1 MKKLTF
7 ERVGIILFCATLIG
21 SGALTVLFNWKTIA
35 KSTYTSV
42 VSGYKNDGISGLI
55 DGGISGL
62 ENGVNEA
69 VIGRASYINLY
80 GLSAR
85 LMGKHFII
93 DASGSNSVVKDNNG
107 NLEFIANEVDV
118 QPYVEKLSELKKIYD
133 DIGAKTLY
141 IQSPVKPI
149 AGYVEMPQGIKD
161 YSNENSDH
169 LLAGLSAAGF
179 DILDLRQSIFTD
191 ELELSELFYKT
202 DHHWKTET
210 AFWATG
216 VVKDYL
222 NEKYELGLDPEGI
235 YTNSDSYEA
244 KVYKKSFLGSQ
255 GRRVG
260 KYYGGVDDFTLM
272 LPKYETDYSVTINK
286 NTNTSHI
293 DGTFEEAIVKYSL
306 LTPKDIFT
314 NRYAA
319 YFGADYPEVIVKN
332 NKADNDLKVL
342 IFKDSFGLPFS
353 AFFSTMVD
361 ETRMIDTR
369 YFTDDL
375 EKYIRD
381 YDPDLVLYMF
391 KSINTQK

>member
-1 MKKLTF
+1 MKKLSF

-21 SGALTVLFNWKTIA
+21 SGALTVLCNWKTIA
-35 KSTYTSV
+35 KNTYTSV
-42 VSGYKNDGISGLI
+42 VSGYKKEGLSGLI

-69 VIGRASYINLY
+69 VFGRTSYINLY

-85 LMGKHFII
+85 MMGKHFII

-107 NLEFIANEVDV
+107 NLEFIANQVDM
-118 QPYVEKLSELKKIYD
+118 QPYVEKLSKLKGIYD
-133 DIGAKTLY
+133 EIGAKTLY
-141 IQSPVKPI
+141 VQSPVKPI
-149 AGYVEMPQGIKD
+149 EGYVEMPQGLKD
-161 YSNENSDH
+161 YSNENSDQ
-169 LLAGLSAAGF
+169 LLAQLSEAGF
-179 DILDLRQSIFTD
+179 DTLDLRQSILTD
-191 ELELSELFYKT
+191 DLDLGNLFYKT

-222 NEKYELGLDPEGI
+222 NENYGLNLDPNDF
-235 YTNSDSYEA
+235 YTDGANYQSVFYE
-244 KVYKKSFLGSQ
+244 KSFLGSQ

-272 LPKYETDYSVTINK
+272 LPSFETDYSVTINK
-286 NTNTSHI
+286 NYNSSHI
-293 DGTFEEAIVKYSL
+293 DGTFEKAIVKYSL

-332 NKADNDLKVL
+332 NKSENELKVL

-361 ETRMIDTR
+361 ETRLIDTR
-369 YFTDDL
+369 YFTGDL
-375 EKYIRD
+375 EAYIRE
-381 YDPDLVLYMF
+381 YDPDLVLYLF
-391 KSINTQK
+391 KSINTQA